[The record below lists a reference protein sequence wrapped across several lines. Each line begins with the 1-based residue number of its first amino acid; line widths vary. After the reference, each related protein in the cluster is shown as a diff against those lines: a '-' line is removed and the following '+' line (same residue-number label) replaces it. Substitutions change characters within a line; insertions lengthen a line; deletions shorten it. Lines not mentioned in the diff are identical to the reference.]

1 MKKLIA
7 IVFVLFMLSG
17 SLGIVAYADDFRY
30 GDSNKDGKLN
40 IKDATHI
47 QRYSA
52 MLIELDE
59 EALRLS
65 DVDGSSQVNVK
76 DATMIQKLL
85 ASIIDSFPVDTKP
98 SETVPPV
105 TTTEEPE
112 STAATTVP
120 DETQGTTGED
130 VTEPAKPTN
139 PSVDEDGYY
148 DQIVRP

>member
-1 MKKLIA
+1 MKKIIA
-7 IVFVLFMLSG
+7 IAFVLLMLSG
-17 SLGIVAYADDFRY
+17 SLGIVAYADDFSY

-98 SETVPPV
+98 CETVP
-105 TTTEEPE
+105 EEPE
-112 STAATTVP
+112 STASTTVP
-120 DETQGTTGED
+120 EETQDTTGED
-130 VTEPAKPTN
+130 VTEPAKPTK